1 MNKFISTYCR
11 PMRNCSLQGALYGKY
26 TRALTFENF
35 WELSG
40 IYIYIYIYE
49 HVYIYTHILY
59 EVCIHTLPHAR
70 AHTHTHTHTHAH
82 TPAFPYVFW
91 SWLFFIYI
99 FLGQWRPLPHPLLL
113 RVLELP
119 LNRRRGDFLR
129 RNGWIHR
136 QSGAYFWVCVC
147 VCACVRVRLLGSLSH
162 SLAHS
167 VENTFYIEHI
177 L

>member
-26 TRALTFENF
+26 TRAPTFENF

-40 IYIYIYIYE
+40 IYIYIYMNM
-49 HVYIYTHILY
+49 YIYIRIFCMRYVYTPSP
-59 EVCIHTLPHAR
+59 TRAR
-70 AHTHTHTHTHAH
+70 THTHAH

-147 VCACVRVRLLGSLSH
+147 VCVCACVRVRLLGSLSH

>member
-26 TRALTFENF
+26 TRAPSFENF

-70 AHTHTHTHTHAH
+70 AHTHTRTHPCISVRLLKLTIFYIHIFRSM
-82 TPAFPYVFW
+82 TPSTTSPPFTCSGTASQSSPGR
-91 SWLFFIYI
+91 FFTKKWMDSPSIRGL
-99 FLGQWRPLPHPLLL
+99 FLGMC
-113 RVLELP
+113 VC
-119 LNRRRGDFLR
+119 
-129 RNGWIHR
+129 
-136 QSGAYFWVCVC
+136 VCVC
-147 VCACVRVRLLGSLSH
+147 VCACTAPWEL
-162 SLAHS
+162 
-167 VENTFYIEHI
+167 EP
-177 L
+177 